1 MQRKVRP
8 VVIAIVAICLKQ

>member
-1 MQRKVRP
+1 MQRKVHP